1 MNFQSSIKV
10 FATILITVCAHY
22 SYSQSLPN
30 SIKWTGFKV
39 EDKDTIRMELVLER
53 HDSIISGKATYFF
66 SNGKYYKTFTVEGKV
81 SNDSI
86 VISDGFIQ
94 DKLMPPFDCSF
105 YGDYYL
111 KMDSVTLT
119 GVWKEPYKSIVRK
132 LEIGDIFLV
141 KESPESVNY
150 NFDSLLL
157 SKIAMGRKDT
167 IIQSFKT
174 AFKTIELS
182 VSDDAVVDND
192 IISILFNENVLIKNY
207 SLIAKPLKFI
217 LSIDPGR
224 KKSYLRFIAEN
235 VGNIPPNTA
244 TIKIKIG
251 EVVRSL
257 IIPSSFKYNGVI
269 VFELSDE

>member
-1 MNFQSSIKV
+1 MSVSIKM
-10 FATILITVCAHY
+10 FAAVLTTFCTVN
-22 SYSQSLPN
+22 SYSQSFPD
-30 SIKWTGFKV
+30 SIKWTGFKI
-39 EDKDTIRMELVLER
+39 EDKDTVRMELVLER
-53 HDSIISGKATYFF
+53 RNSIISGKATYFF

-132 LEIGDIFLV
+132 LEMGDIYLV
-141 KESPESVNY
+141 KEGAPGSNY

-157 SKIAMGRKDT
+157 KRIADERMDT
-167 IIQSFKT
+167 IIQ
-174 AFKTIELS
+174 AFKTKFRTVELS

-207 SLIAKPLKFI
+207 SLTAKPLKFT
-217 LSIDPGR
+217 LDIDSAR